1 MLFHV
6 VILIIWIVKENPDYD
21 NLPLYSVILYLITV
35 PISLVLVCHEAYL
48 FILLN
53 FSIKPI
59 HDIERMEIE
68 EMRRG

>member
-1 MLFHV
+1 MVFHIA
-6 VILIIWIVKENPDYD
+6 ILIIWIVKENPDYD
-21 NLPLYSVILYLITV
+21 NLPLYSVILYLVSV
-35 PISLVLVCHEAYL
+35 PLSIFLLTHEIFL
-48 FILLN
+48 FVILN